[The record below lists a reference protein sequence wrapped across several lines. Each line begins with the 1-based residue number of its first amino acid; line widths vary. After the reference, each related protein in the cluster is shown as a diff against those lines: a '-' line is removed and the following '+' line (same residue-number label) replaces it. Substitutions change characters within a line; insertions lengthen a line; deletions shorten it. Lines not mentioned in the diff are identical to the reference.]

1 MSKDYSMISI
11 VDMYKKLANQTD
23 KIIDPELTRSQ
34 RREEIEK
41 AEAASTISKQ
51 ALNAANI
58 ILKADK
64 MKGNTDRIDALIGEV
79 VETEEK

>member
-1 MSKDYSMISI
+1 MAKKEIEMITLT
-11 VDMYKKLANQTD
+11 DMYKKLANQTD

-41 AEAASTISKQ
+41 AEAAATISKQ

-64 MKGNTDRIDALIGEV
+64 MKGNTERIDMIIGE
-79 VETEEK
+79 ED

>member
-1 MSKDYSMISI
+1 MGKKDIQMISLTE
-11 VDMYKKLANQTD
+11 MYKKLANQTD

-41 AEAASTISKQ
+41 AEAAATISKQ

-64 MKGNTDRIDALIGEV
+64 MKGNTERIDMIIGE
-79 VETEEK
+79 ED